1 MQVSV
6 ETEDIHAETVII
18 RCSKA
23 EYAAMKYYAEYYS
36 EAAASDHHQRR
47 TVIIPAAN
55 AAARFPGS
63 KSLFNFSKEFQDKLF
78 R

>member
-6 ETEDIHAETVII
+6 ETEDIHAETVVIM
-18 RCSKA
+18 CSKA

-36 EAAASDHHQRR
+36 EAAASQHTFSR
-47 TVIIPAAN
+47 TVIIPAVN
-55 AAARFPGS
+55 AAARYPGS